1 MNIGT
6 VNKKRLV
13 IRLGLLSV
21 VVAIGFLLFYLGKE
35 HEILL
40 DNKTAEIKGI
50 KYQAAQYVKITIN
63 GDEKNSIELYSD
75 ERDVVK
81 LSGPDH
87 SVKVEIIDE
96 NTEKVVKSAEKDFN
110 FGRTSSLMIS
120 IPAVAENAPDV
131 YLPLPGAMAPQAS
144 APKSDIPA
152 AEAEDVP
159 EEGAEIEAPAL
170 SD

>member
-1 MNIGT
+1 MKIGA

-21 VVAIGFLLFYLGKE
+21 VVAIGFLLFCLGKE

-40 DNKTAEIKGI
+40 DNKTAEIGGTQ
-50 KYQAAQYVKITIN
+50 YQAAQYVKITIN

-81 LSGPDH
+81 LSGPAH

-96 NTEKVVKSAEKDFN
+96 DTEEVIKSAEKNFN

-120 IPAVAENAPDV
+120 IPAIAENAPDV
-131 YLPLPGAMAPQAS
+131 YLPLPGTMARAL
-144 APKSDIPA
+144 APKSDISA
-152 AEAEDVP
+152 AEAEDTP
-159 EEGAEIEAPAL
+159 EEGAEMEAPAL